1 MEIAA
6 IDRGL
11 RMAHSLVIVG
21 HVSDK
26 ALVSFDFFHR
36 LDKDNSG
43 HGGALHGSEDV
54 QKLD

>member
-1 MEIAA
+1 MEIAT
-6 IDRGL
+6 INRGL
-11 RMAHSLVIVG
+11 RMAHTLVIVG

-36 LDKDNSG
+36 LDENNSG
-43 HGGALHGSEDV
+43 HGSALHSSEDV